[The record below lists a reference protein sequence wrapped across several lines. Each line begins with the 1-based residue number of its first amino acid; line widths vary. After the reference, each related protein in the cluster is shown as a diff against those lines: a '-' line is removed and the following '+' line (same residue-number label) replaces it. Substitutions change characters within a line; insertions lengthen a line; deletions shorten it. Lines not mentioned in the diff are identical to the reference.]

1 MNKVLLGA
9 IVGAILGVFDGATAW
24 FTPEVRPEMLTII
37 IGSTVK
43 GIMAGVAAGLFARWV
58 HSTVAGVVFGIVVG
72 LGLAYWVASMQ
83 DKYYFEIMLPGSIV
97 GAILGW
103 TTQRYGRPARTR
115 NAAAIAM
122 LLFSLVSMNAQAA
135 TTARQAFEKIKGRAG
150 TWNAHMMTADGAPTV
165 VDYRVTGAGTT
176 VMETMFAGSPHEMIT
191 MYTLDGDSVVATHY
205 CSMGNQPVMKLN
217 LSKSTDDVLLFDFVS
232 VSGKAGGHI
241 NGARLTFSENKE
253 EWLSEGSEPKTLY
266 LATKK

>member
-9 IVGAILGVFDGATAW
+9 MVGAILGVFDGATAW

-43 GIMAGVAAGLFARWV
+43 GVMAGVAAGLFARWV
-58 HSTVAGVVFGIVVG
+58 QSTVAGIVFGLLVG
-72 LGLAYWVASMQ
+72 MGLAYWVASMQ

-103 TTQRYGRPARTR
+103 TTQRYGRSPRAK
-115 NAAAIAM
+115 NATAVAM
-122 LLFSLVSMNAQAA
+122 VLLALIGVNVEAA
-135 TTARQAFEKIKGRAG
+135 TTAKDAFEKIKSRAG
-150 TWNAHMMTADGAPTV
+150 TWSAHMMTADGPATV
-165 VDYRVTGAGTT
+165 VDYKVTGGGTT

-191 MYTLDGDSVVATHY
+191 MYTLDGDSVLATHY

-217 LSKSTDDVLLFDFVS
+217 LEKSTDDVLLFDFVS
-232 VSGKAGGHI
+232 VTGKAGGHI
-241 NGARLTFSENKE
+241 NGARITLSENKE
-253 EWLSEGSEPKTLY
+253 EWLSEGQQPKTLF